1 MLPGLGKSV
10 LDKLKLSHSRSYGL
24 GQRVQINLVDS
35 KQPFKWFEP
44 ENDVIVSIQTCFK
57 TDQYRMQMGYASVS
71 QLLEQLEFFCPT
83 STSGATTGF
92 AFATCGFPEAE
103 KGPRNTDISRSA
115 PRG

>member
-1 MLPGLGKSV
+1 
-10 LDKLKLSHSRSYGL
+10 
-24 GQRVQINLVDS
+24 
-35 KQPFKWFEP
+35 
-44 ENDVIVSIQTCFK
+44 
-57 TDQYRMQMGYASVS
+57 MQMGYASVS
-71 QLLEQLEFFCPT
+71 LLLEQLEFFCPT